1 MTGLPMQYV
10 RDTILS
16 EDVHGLFELQ
26 KKKKKK
32 DSLYFIGKLFKLPEK
47 DDFDLEHLGADSDIG
62 ENDLLLDI
70 ITNLQAC
77 KSFHNNL

>member
-1 MTGLPMQYV
+1 MQYV
-10 RDTILS
+10 RDTIVS

-26 KKKKKK
+26 KKKKK
-32 DSLYFIGKLFKLPEK
+32 DWLYFIGKLFKLSEK
-47 DDFDLEHLGADSDIG
+47 DCFDLENLGTDSDIG

>member
-10 RDTILS
+10 RDTIVS
-16 EDVHGLFELQ
+16 KDVHRLLELQ
-26 KKKKKK
+26 KK
-32 DSLYFIGKLFKLPEK
+32 DWLYFIGKLFKLSEK
-47 DDFDLEHLGADSDIG
+47 YDFDLEHLDTDADIG
-62 ENDLLLDI
+62 KNDLLLDI

>member
-10 RDTILS
+10 RDTIVS
-16 EDVHGLFELQ
+16 EDVHGLFEL

-32 DSLYFIGKLFKLPEK
+32 DWLYFIGKLFKLSEK
-47 DDFDLEHLGADSDIG
+47 DYFDLENLGTDSDIG

>member
-10 RDTILS
+10 RDTIVS

-26 KKKKKK
+26 KKK
-32 DSLYFIGKLFKLPEK
+32 DWLYFIGKLFKLSEK
-47 DDFDLEHLGADSDIG
+47 DYFDLEHLGTDSDIG

>member
-1 MTGLPMQYV
+1 MKGLPMQYV
-10 RDTILS
+10 RDTIVS

-26 KKKKKK
+26 KKK
-32 DSLYFIGKLFKLPEK
+32 DWLYFIGKLFKLSEK
-47 DDFDLEHLGADSDIG
+47 DDFDLEHLGTEADIG

-70 ITNLQAC
+70 IKNLQAC

>member
-10 RDTILS
+10 RDTIVS

-26 KKKKKK
+26 KNK
-32 DSLYFIGKLFKLPEK
+32 DWLYFIGKLFKLSEK
-47 DDFDLEHLGADSDIG
+47 DYFDLEHLGTDSDIG

>member
-1 MTGLPMQYV
+1 MQYV
-10 RDTILS
+10 RDTIVS

-26 KKKKKK
+26 KKK
-32 DSLYFIGKLFKLPEK
+32 DWLYFIGKLFKLSEK
-47 DDFDLEHLGADSDIG
+47 DYFDLENLGTDSDIG

>member
-1 MTGLPMQYV
+1 MTGLSMQNV
-10 RDTILS
+10 RDTIVS

-26 KKKKKK
+26 KK
-32 DSLYFIGKLFKLPEK
+32 DWLYFRGKLFKLSEN
-47 DDFDLEHLGADSDIG
+47 DDFDLEHLGTEVDIG

>member
-10 RDTILS
+10 RDTIVS

-26 KKKKKK
+26 KKKKK
-32 DSLYFIGKLFKLPEK
+32 DWLYFIGKLFKLSEK
-47 DDFDLEHLGADSDIG
+47 DDFDLEHLGTDGDIG

>member
-10 RDTILS
+10 RDTTVS
-16 EDVHGLFELQ
+16 KDVHRLLELQ
-26 KKKKKK
+26 KK
-32 DSLYFIGKLFKLPEK
+32 DWLYFIGKLFKLSEK
-47 DDFDLEHLGADSDIG
+47 YDFDLEHLGTDADIG
-62 ENDLLLDI
+62 KNDLLLDI